1 MRSARYSSMGSG
13 SYRGLEVWVKSRAL
27 AVDIFRATRIAGFDW
42 SLRDQMRRAAISIP
56 SNIAEGSKRGSNRD
70 CVRFLYI
77 SRGSAA
83 ELSTQIDIA
92 NEVGMVDARVA
103 ADLLDRCD
111 HIEAMLMK
119 LIMARSGER

>member
-1 MRSARYSSMGSG
+1 MGKS
-13 SYRGLEVWVKSRAL
+13 SYRGLDVWVKSRLL
-27 AVDIFRATRIAGFDW
+27 AVDVFRTTAAAGFDW

-92 NEVGMVDARVA
+92 KEVKLVEPDVA
-103 ADLLDRCD
+103 ANLLDRCD
-111 HIEAMLMK
+111 HLEAMLTK
-119 LIMARSGER
+119 LIVARRDGR